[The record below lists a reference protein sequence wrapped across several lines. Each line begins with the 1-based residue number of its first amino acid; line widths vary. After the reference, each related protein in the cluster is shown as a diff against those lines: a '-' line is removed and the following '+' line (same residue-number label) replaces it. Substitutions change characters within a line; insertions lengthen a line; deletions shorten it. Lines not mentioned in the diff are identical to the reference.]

1 MHEKENIRKR
11 LLELFRQV
19 DDDNS
24 GTITLDEF
32 ERRFEE
38 ESVKNLFESLD
49 LGTSDAWTLFQ
60 ILDMDCNRYIDVTE
74 FVNSCIRHRG
84 SAKCVDVV
92 GLTKQVRKARDELSK
107 MSRAQER
114 ILKELKTT
122 QKTFLVW
129 QICKPVSHLKKIPSS
144 RRKPTLTSP
153 WRTGK
158 KCRTCDE
165 RSCHWSRWPDDEM
178 PWHIFDGK
186 NWGREAWECWELN
199 FSEKRI
205 PKEELGCKKR

>member
-107 MSRAQER
+107 MSREQER

-129 QICKPVSHLKKIPSS
+129 QICKPVSHLQKIPSS
-144 RRKPTLTSP
+144 RWKPTLTSP

-158 KCRTCDE
+158 KCRTWDE
-165 RSCHWSRWPDDEM
+165 SGAATDPDDQM
-178 PWHIFDGK
+178 TRWLDTFLTKKLRQRGMRMLRTQLQWKKDSK
-186 NWGREAWECWELN
+186 GRVGVQ
-199 FSEKRI
+199 KR
-205 PKEELGCKKR
+205 

>member
-1 MHEKENIRKR
+1 MHEKDNIRKR

-129 QICKPVSHLKKIPSS
+129 QICKPVSHLQQIPSS

-153 WRTGK
+153 WRTGQ
-158 KCRTCDE
+158 KCRTWDE
-165 RSCHWSRWPDDEM
+165 SGAATDPDDQM
-178 PWHIFDGK
+178 TRCLDKF
-186 NWGREAWECWELN
+186 LT
-199 FSEKRI
+199 
-205 PKEELGCKKR
+205 KKLRQRGMRMLRTQL